1 MEGLRV
7 KKTPSPRNAFLKWRL
22 PFALLVVLGF
32 ALLLTGIT
40 LAQESTP
47 SDNEVNAIAKQLY
60 CPVCENVPLDVCPT
74 LACEQW
80 RELIREKLAEG
91 WTEDRIKAYFVDQ
104 YGARVLATPPAE
116 GFNWLVYLV
125 PPVAILSGAYVLYKA
140 LKSWQQPDPV
150 LESEGESTDLP
161 EDEYIARLE
170 EEIRNR

>member
-1 MEGLRV
+1 MR
-7 KKTPSPRNAFLKWRL
+7 RWL
-22 PFALLVVLGF
+22 PVALVAVLGF
-32 ALLLTGIT
+32 GLLQAGNA
-40 LAQESTP
+40 LAQEPTP
-47 SDNEVNAIAKQLY
+47 SDNEVNTIAEQLY

-91 WTEDRIKAYFVDQ
+91 WTEDRIKAFFVDQ

-125 PPVAILSGAYVLYKA
+125 PPIAILSGAYVLYKA
-140 LKSWQQPDPV
+140 LKSWQQPSPIV
-150 LESEGESTDLP
+150 KSEVESPDLP

-170 EEIRNR
+170 EELRNR